1 MRVIHFA
8 ETLIGGPA
16 THLNQLLPFQVDA
29 YDSVSVFCP
38 ERHAHLIDVEG
49 VQIIPFADTDRSPS
63 GLLSLYRQWKA
74 HLATHQYD
82 IIHLHSSFAGFV
94 GRLTRNTRE
103 TPIVYC
109 ARGWAF
115 AMDISKIK
123 KNAYALIERL
133 LALRTDAIINIS
145 ENEADL
151 SRWAGI
157 PQDKCH
163 TIYNGIKD
171 AAWEPLPENRR
182 ACRLLFVGRYDKQ
195 KGIDHLLSAMKTLSR
210 EGFSLRTIGGSIIGK
225 PLIDDFPEEI
235 IDLGWQD
242 SATVQT
248 EMNAADAI
256 IIPSRWEGFGFVAAE
271 AMRAGRPVV
280 ASNVGGLSE
289 IVIDGVT
296 GVLCRPD
303 ASEALIEGVRRLS
316 NLNARELGIMGRQ
329 RFETHFAAERMFRQ
343 IDDIYQQTCP
353 HPPRSHGTD
362 PS

>member
-16 THLNQLLPFQVDA
+16 THLNQLLPFQVKT
-29 YDSVSVFCP
+29 YESVSVFCP
-38 ERHAHLIDVEG
+38 ERHAHLIEAEG
-49 VQIIPFADTDRSPS
+49 VHIIPFADTDRSPS
-63 GLLSLYRQWKA
+63 GLLSLYRQWKT
-74 HLATHQYD
+74 HLAAHQYD

-94 GRLTRNTRE
+94 GRITRNARN

-115 AMDISKIK
+115 AMDVSNIK
-123 KNAYALIERL
+123 KNAYAFIERL
-133 LALRTDAIINIS
+133 LALRSDAIINIS
-145 ENEADL
+145 ENEAEL
-151 SRWAGI
+151 SRWAKI

-171 AAWEPLPENRR
+171 AAWEPLPEDRR
-182 ACRLLFVGRYDKQ
+182 AERLLFVGRYDKQ
-195 KGIDHLLSAMKTLSR
+195 KGIDHLLRAMTTLSS

-225 PLIDDFPEEI
+225 SVIDKFPDDI

-242 SATVQT
+242 STTVQT

-303 ASEALIEGVRRLS
+303 STEALIEGIRRLS

-329 RFETHFAAERMFRQ
+329 RFVTHFAAERMFKQ
-343 IDDIYQQTCP
+343 IDDIYQQIFP
-353 HPPRSHGTD
+353 HSLRSHVTD
-362 PS
+362 PI